1 MVLIYFYFMFF
12 LKLKRGYS
20 TFKGSVIGI
29 GQNLNTASVF
39 SVETGIMAFFKI
51 EVYAL

>member
-20 TFKGSVIGI
+20 TFKVIGI